1 MVGVRTVSAPTLN
14 ELPDLYLI
22 LAASF
27 TSWVSREWRSECSGQ
42 ETHLVEGREDVV
54 RELDLGNGSMTHGS
68 HTYPETSNTLLSEGG
83 VEDAFFAWLF
93 S

>member
-27 TSWVSREWRSECSGQ
+27 TSWGSCEGRSERNGQ
-42 ETHLVEGREDVV
+42 ETYLVEGRKDVV

-68 HTYPETSNTLLSEGG
+68 HSYAKTSDTLFSEGG
-83 VEDAFFAWLF
+83 VEDAFFA
-93 S
+93 